1 MTLLMLIIALPHNP
15 SAATPDYTYAESDGQ
30 SVLRSA
36 TSAAAALP
44 LHAGEVVGV
53 VPHSRLSWFSV
64 PLPPGSQGNR
74 LDAVLAGLLEDR
86 LLDDPQQLHLV
97 LPTEARTLAPSG
109 GDTWVAVCDKQWL
122 RDSLAPLQSAG
133 LTVQRLVPEV
143 SPSETPVLHVGGT
156 PDHACCVLTHA
167 QGVTLLPPNTAQWPA
182 FAALRDPA
190 LHIHAEPAMVV
201 RAQQLL
207 PQPPVLQS
215 APQRWL
221 AAANQTR
228 WDLAQGE
235 WTQGRRQ
242 RLQRWLQS
250 SWQSLRHAPA
260 WRPVRVGV
268 VSLLVV
274 QLVGLN
280 ALAWREQH
288 AIEQQQRTLPN
299 ILKISFPHVTLVVDA
314 PLQMQREVDALK
326 QGTGAT
332 SSTDLEPLLAALAG
346 VLPSR
351 QTPTQLHFANHS
363 LRLQGLNLTAEQS
376 SSANNALH
384 AQGLRLREEGN
395 DSWSLQAEGTP

>member
-1 MTLLMLIIALPHNP
+1 MLIIALPHSHSTAP
-15 SAATPDYTYAESDGQ
+15 PDYAYAESDGQ

-36 TSAAAALP
+36 SSAAAALP

-97 LPTEARTLAPSG
+97 LPAEARAQARSG
-109 GDTWVAVCDKQWL
+109 GDTWVAVCDKQWF
-122 RDSLAPLQSAG
+122 RDSLAPLQAAG
-133 LTVQRLVPEV
+133 LTVQRLVPEL
-143 SPSETPVLHVGGT
+143 SPSETPLLHVLGT
-156 PDHACCVLTHA
+156 PDHASCVLTHA

-190 LHIHAEPAMVV
+190 LHIHAEPAMVA

-221 AAANQTR
+221 AAASQTR

-235 WTQGRRQ
+235 WTQGGRQ

-250 SWQSLRHAPA
+250 SWQSVRHAPA
-260 WRPVRVGV
+260 WHPVRVGV

-274 QLVGLN
+274 QWVGLN

-288 AIEQQQRTLPN
+288 AMEQQQRTLPN
-299 ILKISFPHVTLVVDA
+299 ILKTTFPHVTLVVDA

-326 QGTGAT
+326 QQTGAA
-332 SSTDLEPLLAALAG
+332 SSTDFEPLLAALAL
-346 VLPSR
+346 VLPSG
-351 QTPTQLHFANHS
+351 QTPTQLHFDDHVLRIQGMS
-363 LRLQGLNLTAEQS
+363 LTDEESRL
-376 SSANNALH
+376 ANNTLH
-384 AQGLRLREEGN
+384 AQGLRLRQEGN
-395 DSWSLQAEGTP
+395 DNWLLQAEGTP

>member
-1 MTLLMLIIALPHNP
+1 MLIIALPHSHSTTP
-15 SAATPDYTYAESDGQ
+15 SDYAYAESDGQ

-36 TSAAAALP
+36 TSTATALP
-44 LHAGEVVGV
+44 LHAGEVVAV

-64 PLPPGSQGNR
+64 SLPPGHQGTR
-74 LDAVLAGLLEDR
+74 LDAVLTGLLEDR

-97 LPTEARTLAPSG
+97 LPTEARARAPSG

-122 RDSLAPLQSAG
+122 RQSLAPLQAAG
-133 LTVQRLVPEV
+133 LTVQRLVPEI
-143 SPSETPVLHVGGT
+143 SPSEAPVLHVLGT
-156 PDHACCVLTHA
+156 PDRASCVLTHA

-190 LHIHAEPAMVV
+190 LHIHAEPAMVA

-221 AAANQTR
+221 AAASQTR

-235 WTQGRRQ
+235 WTQGGRQ

-250 SWQSLRHAPA
+250 SWQSVRHAPA
-260 WRPVRVGV
+260 WHPVRVGV

-274 QLVGLN
+274 QWVGLN

-288 AIEQQQRTLPN
+288 AMEQQQRTLPN
-299 ILKISFPHVTLVVDA
+299 ILKTTFPHVTLVVDA

-326 QGTGAT
+326 QQTGAA
-332 SSTDLEPLLAALAG
+332 SSTDFEPLLAALAL
-346 VLPSR
+346 VLPSG
-351 QTPTQLHFANHS
+351 QTPTQLHFDDHVLRIQGMS
-363 LRLQGLNLTAEQS
+363 LTDEESRL
-376 SSANNALH
+376 ANNTLH
-384 AQGLRLREEGN
+384 AQGLRLRQEGN
-395 DSWSLQAEGTP
+395 DNWLLQAEGTP

>member
-1 MTLLMLIIALPHNP
+1 MNVLMLIIALPHSP
-15 SAATPDYTYAESDGQ
+15 STASTDFAYAESDGQ
-30 SVLRSA
+30 SVLHSA
-36 TSAAAALP
+36 TSAAAGLP

-64 PLPPGSQGNR
+64 SLPPGSQGNR

-97 LPTEARTLAPSG
+97 LPNDARALAPSG
-109 GDTWVAVCDKQWL
+109 GGTWVAVCDKQWL
-122 RDSLAPLQSAG
+122 RDSLAPLQAAG
-133 LTVQRLVPEV
+133 LTVQRLVPEI
-143 SPSETPVLHVGGT
+143 SPSEAPVLHVLGT
-156 PDHACCVLTHA
+156 PDHASCVLTHA

-207 PQPPVLQS
+207 PQPPELQS

-250 SWQSLRHAPA
+250 SWQTLRHAPA
-260 WRPVRVGV
+260 WRPLRIGV
-268 VSLLVV
+268 VTLLVV
-274 QLVGLN
+274 QWVGLN

-288 AIEQQQRTLPN
+288 TMAQQQRALPS
-299 ILKISFPHVTLVVDA
+299 ILTATFPHVTLVVDA

-326 QGTGAT
+326 QRTGTT
-332 SSTDLEPLLAALAG
+332 SSTDFEPLLAGLAG
-346 VLPSR
+346 VLPSG
-351 QTPTQLHFANHS
+351 QTPTQLHFADRT
-363 LRLQGLNLTAEQS
+363 LRLQGINLTAEQS
-376 SSANNALH
+376 SSASRALH
-384 AQGLRLREEGN
+384 VQGLSLRQESN
-395 DSWSLQAEGTP
+395 DAWLLQAEGTP

>member
-1 MTLLMLIIALPHNP
+1 MTVPMLIIALPHSHSTAP
-15 SAATPDYTYAESDGQ
+15 PDYAYAESDGQ

-36 TSAAAALP
+36 SSAAAALP

-97 LPTEARTLAPSG
+97 LPTEARALAPSG

-122 RDSLAPLQSAG
+122 RDSLAPLQAAG
-133 LTVQRLVPEV
+133 LTVQRLVPEI
-143 SPSETPVLHVGGT
+143 SPSEAPVLHVLGT
-156 PDHACCVLTHA
+156 PDHASCVLTHA

-190 LHIHAEPAMVV
+190 LHIHAEPAMVARV
-201 RAQQLL
+201 QQLL
-207 PQPPVLQS
+207 QRQPALQS

-235 WTQGRRQ
+235 WAQGGRQ

-250 SWQSLRHAPA
+250 SWQTLRHAPA
-260 WRPVRVGV
+260 WRPLRIGV
-268 VSLLVV
+268 VTLLVV
-274 QLVGLN
+274 QWVGLN
-280 ALAWREQH
+280 AMAWREQQ
-288 AIEQQQRTLPN
+288 AIQQQQLALPS
-299 ILKISFPHVTLVVDA
+299 ILKTTFPHVTLVVDA

-326 QGTGAT
+326 QRTGAA
-332 SSTDLEPLLAALAG
+332 SSTDFEPLLAALAL
-346 VLPSR
+346 VLPSG
-351 QTPTQLHFANHS
+351 QTPTQLHFADRV
-363 LRLQGLNLTAEQS
+363 LRIQGLSLTDEES
-376 SSANNALH
+376 RLANNTLH
-384 AQGLRLREEGN
+384 AQGLRLRQEGN
-395 DSWSLQAEGTP
+395 DTWLLQAEGTP